1 MRRAPATV
9 LALFLMSFD
18 EISIKEAIATLD
30 EEFDVTIDDLVYSLK
45 CLEKKTKMNGELM
58 SVILGGDENTAEITY
73 IDSDDDEEILGEAP
87 IGPEPDLD
95 AD

>member
-1 MRRAPATV
+1 MRRGPASV
-9 LALFLMSFD
+9 IALFLMSFD
-18 EISIKEAIATLD
+18 EIAIKEAIATLD
-30 EEFDVTIDDLVYSLK
+30 EEFEVTIDDLVYSLK
-45 CLEKKTKMNGELM
+45 CLEAKTHMQGELM

-73 IDSDDDEEILGEAP
+73 IDSDEDEEIWGEFP